1 MKRPTKEEAQ
11 HVSRFTETLG
21 WKVIKNV
28 IQEDIDSK
36 TRSLIN
42 NNSMNLAEITQL
54 RGEIVALQ
62 SILDWVKERQKQAME
77 N

>member
-62 SILDWVKERQKQAME
+62 SILDWVKERQKQTME